1 MLLFGENT
9 VLVGWLVFLLF
20 CFGLFFG
27 AVFKMYLI
35 KCPLVIP
42 TISTVLSTQ
51 HASAR
56 MLKAKEE
63 RGEKREKDA
72 IFFEVSR
79 PAVYLINL
87 YEIFL
92 PKN

>member
-1 MLLFGENT
+1 
-9 VLVGWLVFLLF
+9 
-20 CFGLFFG
+20 
-27 AVFKMYLI
+27 MYLI

-42 TISTVLSTQ
+42 TNSTALSTQ
-51 HASAR
+51 HTSGR

-63 RGEKREKDA
+63 REKKREKDA